1 MLPIL
6 TNGMGRDESSVC
18 LQLTM
23 EEIEELL
30 SRCLNSEEG
39 DTPVFQ
45 QALLKLARASF
56 QSMKPSDL
64 LGEKKTAGHQPET
77 GFDDLR
83 EAA

>member
-1 MLPIL
+1 MPIL
-6 TNGMGRDESSVC
+6 TNGMGRDERSVC

-23 EEIEELL
+23 EEVEELL

-39 DTPVFQ
+39 DTPAFQ

-56 QSMKPSDL
+56 HSVKPRDL
-64 LGEKKTAGHQPET
+64 LTEKKSAGPAAET
-77 GFDDLR
+77 EFDDLR

>member
-1 MLPIL
+1 MPIL

-39 DTPVFQ
+39 DTPAFQ

-56 QSMKPSDL
+56 QGVRPSDL
-64 LGEKKTAGHQPET
+64 LGEKKTTGHQSDDS
-77 GFDDLR
+77 FDDLR